1 VPTLSE
7 SGFPGLDVIS
17 AQSLLVPAGTPQEIV
32 VRLNAEISKI
42 LEMPEM
48 KSRWSDAGFLPQQS
62 QTPAQVAA
70 WFAQESQKWGKLIK
84 EKNITAD

>member
-1 VPTLSE
+1 
-7 SGFPGLDVIS
+7 
-17 AQSLLVPAGTPQEIV
+17 
-32 VRLNAEISKI
+32 
-42 LEMPEM
+42 MPEM
-48 KSRWSDAGFLPQQS
+48 KSRWSGAGFLPQQS